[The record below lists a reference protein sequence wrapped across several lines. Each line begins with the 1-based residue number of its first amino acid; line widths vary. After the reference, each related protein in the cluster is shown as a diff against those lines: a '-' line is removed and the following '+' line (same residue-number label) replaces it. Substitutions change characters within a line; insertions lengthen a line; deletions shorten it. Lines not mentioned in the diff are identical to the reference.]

1 MQDKPIQGWLRTTAI
16 LAALAVPI
24 AALAQQQAFTSDA
37 VNLRAGPG
45 TDYPVVAVLGQG
57 QSLDVMGCTDG
68 YSWCDVALPDG
79 MRGWVSAEWLNYPYQ
94 GSPVP
99 LVTYGAVIGVPLVSF
114 AIGSYWG
121 SYYRDRPWYGEPR
134 WWHGRPPPPPMPGW
148 RPPPPPRP
156 NWSPRPPPPGW
167 NGRPDF
173 GRPGHVDRPG
183 RPDYGRPDRPDRP
196 GRPDDGRPG
205 RPDYGRPDQGRPP
218 PFFGGGRPDRG
229 PDGRPPGGRHDGAGR
244 PDGRPP
250 GGGFG
255 GGGRPDAGRP
265 PPQMRPPEQ
274 ARPPQMVRPP
284 QQARPFEPG
293 RAQQP
298 GRPAGPPPQRAGD
311 FRGGMGGGGRQ
322 APNNP

>member
-16 LAALAVPI
+16 VAALAVPI

-45 TDYPVVAVLGQG
+45 TEYPVVAVLGQG

-79 MRGWVSAEWLNYPYQ
+79 MRGWISAELLNYPYQ
-94 GSPVP
+94 GSSLP
-99 LVTYGAVIGVPLVSF
+99 LVTYGAAIGVPLVGF

-121 SYYRDRPWYGEPR
+121 SYYRDRSWYGEPR
-134 WWHGRPPPPPMPGW
+134 WWHGRPPPPPGPGW

-167 NGRPDF
+167 
-173 GRPGHVDRPG
+173 HG
-183 RPDYGRPDRPDRP
+183 RPDYGRPGYVERP
-196 GRPDDGRPG
+196 GRPDYGRPG

-218 PFFGGGRPDRG
+218 PFYGGG
-229 PDGRPPGGRHDGAGR
+229 GR
-244 PDGRPP
+244 PDGRPDGRP
-250 GGGFG
+250 GYGGRPEG
-255 GGGRPDAGRP
+255 RPDHGGGRPNA
-265 PPQMRPPEQ
+265 RPPEQ
-274 ARPPQMVRPP
+274 ARPAQPRP
-284 QQARPFEPG
+284 E
-293 RAQQP
+293 
-298 GRPAGPPPQRAGD
+298 GPPPQR
-311 FRGGMGGGGRQ
+311 GGGGRDGGGGGGGGGGGHRGGFVGGAGSQ